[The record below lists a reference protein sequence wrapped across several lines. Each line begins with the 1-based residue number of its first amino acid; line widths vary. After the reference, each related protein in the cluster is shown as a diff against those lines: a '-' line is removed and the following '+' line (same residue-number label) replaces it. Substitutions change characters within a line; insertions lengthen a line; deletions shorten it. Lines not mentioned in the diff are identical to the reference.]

1 VIGSAIVM
9 TVEGGPKVLGVPVLT
24 ALGFLGYLV
33 AFLNSVWILYGM
45 WRSGKE

>member
-1 VIGSAIVM
+1 
-9 TVEGGPKVLGVPVLT
+9 VLT